1 MRVWEIGS
9 GSALALKRRWTPIR
23 SKRRPGAPLIG
34 PLASPVGAF
43 HPQPAGTAPG
53 DDDGGGMSLAIRTR
67 LYAARAIS
75 AQRPLQRLGRVEVG
89 ETMEGDLRLNLQ
101 QGVASVETLQ
111 AAVAHC
117 GQARDFATGGILEGM
132 TVHQA
137 EDIDWLETQLETIR
151 QIGIEEYLG
160 HQIKKEEYAPQPG
173 RTSGSARPA
182 GQTRPRRGRSSRCP
196 PSQGHGRGL
205 GRLSRRRALIAYC

>member
-1 MRVWEIGS
+1 
-9 GSALALKRRWTPIR
+9 
-23 SKRRPGAPLIG
+23 
-34 PLASPVGAF
+34 
-43 HPQPAGTAPG
+43 
-53 DDDGGGMSLAIRTR
+53 
-67 LYAARAIS
+67 
-75 AQRPLQRLGRVEVG
+75 
-89 ETMEGDLRLNLQ
+89 MEGDLRLNLQ

-151 QIGIEEYLG
+151 QIGIDRVSE
-160 HQIKKEEYAPQPG
+160 IKKEEYAPQPG

-182 GQTRPRRGRSSRCP
+182 GSDSPAQRPQQSLSSKPRVRTRSGPVVAPSRTDRVLLVQNEPQREGSKVCTCSKVCTDTESSVVGLLSMGIASVMFTLSFLPTMTSSTTICRISLRCSGATRPGPGRR
-196 PSQGHGRGL
+196 PSPI
-205 GRLSRRRALIAYC
+205 RR